1 MVQVKSTSSKKGTT
15 SKNVASPTT
24 TTTTTTPTP
33 TPHVVES
40 TIPVQEPVVV
50 DGAPAENAWEE
61 RFKNVDATLKQII
74 TMSKSLQG
82 DIKRIQK
89 DYTRQVKELTRKKN
103 RRKNIRADGS
113 PRPLS
118 GFARP
123 TEISDQLAKFLG
135 EKKGTLLART
145 DVTKRITVYIK
156 EHDLQNP
163 ENKRQIHADAP
174 LKKLLGLSSAD
185 ILTFFNLQKFM
196 KVHFLKKGQDFDATV
211 SAA

>member
-1 MVQVKSTSSKKGTT
+1 MVQVKSTSSKKGATP
-15 SKNVASPTT
+15 KNVASTT
-24 TTTTTTPTP
+24 TPTPTP

-40 TIPVQEPVVV
+40 TTTAQEPIVV

-74 TMSKSLQG
+74 TMAKSLQG

-174 LKKLLGLSSAD
+174 LRKLLGLSSAD

-196 KVHFLKKGQDFDATV
+196 KVHFLKKDQAFAATV

>member
-1 MVQVKSTSSKKGTT
+1 MVQVKSTSSKKGATP
-15 SKNVASPTT
+15 KNVASTT
-24 TTTTTTPTP
+24 TTTTTSNK
-33 TPHVVES
+33 HVAES
-40 TIPVQEPVVV
+40 TTTSQEPIVV

-61 RFKNVDATLKQII
+61 RFKNVDSTLKQII
-74 TMSKSLQG
+74 TMAKSLQY
-82 DIKRIQK
+82 DVKRIQK

-103 RRKNIRADGS
+103 RRKNTRPDGT

-156 EHDLQNP
+156 DHELQNP
-163 ENKRQIHADAP
+163 ENKRQIQADAP
-174 LKKLLGLSSAD
+174 LRKLLGLSSAD
-185 ILTFFNLQKFM
+185 VLTFFNLQKFM
-196 KVHFLKKGQDFDATV
+196 KVHFLKKDQTV

>member
-1 MVQVKSTSSKKGTT
+1 MVQAKSSSSKKSTT
-15 SKNVASPTT
+15 SKNVSA
-24 TTTTTTPTP
+24 TPSQS
-33 TPHVVES
+33 VVEN
-40 TIPVQEPVVV
+40 TTAQEPIVV
-50 DGAPAENAWEE
+50 DGAITENSWEE
-61 RFKNVDATLKQII
+61 KFKNVDTTLRQII
-74 TMSKSLQG
+74 TMAKSLQT
-82 DIKRIQK
+82 DVKRLQK
-89 DYTRQVKELTRKKN
+89 DYTKQYKELSRKKN
-103 RRKNIRADGS
+103 KRKSTKSDGT

-156 EHDLQNP
+156 HHELQNP

-174 LKKLLGLSSAD
+174 LRKLLGLSSAD
-185 ILTFFNLQKFM
+185 VLTFFNLQKFM
-196 KVHFLKKGQDFDATV
+196 KVHFLKKDQTV